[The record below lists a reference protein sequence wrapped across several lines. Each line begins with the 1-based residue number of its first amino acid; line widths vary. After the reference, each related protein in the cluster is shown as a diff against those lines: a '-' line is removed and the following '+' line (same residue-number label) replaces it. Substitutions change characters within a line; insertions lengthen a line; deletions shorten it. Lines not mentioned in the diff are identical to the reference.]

1 MESTK
6 CPFIK
11 LQHLSTDQT
20 LCKRKKK
27 RKKNTD

>member
-27 RKKNTD
+27 KNTD